1 MSTGHSRNIL
11 LSGANQEALKLSEI
25 TQKRANRM
33 ELISTHFIKKGEV
46 GYHGNLFGGVM
57 LAWLDEAAAA
67 YAAQIAD
74 TPRMV
79 TKHIA
84 GLTFEKPCRPGQII
98 KIYGSVAK
106 VGKTSLTLNIEA
118 RRHSVYNG
126 TQRTVVS
133 TQMTFVRIDGDGE
146 AIPISQKVRQKHRNP
161 KDFS

>member
-1 MSTGHSRNIL
+1 MN
-11 LSGANQEALKLSEI
+11 K
-25 TQKRANRM
+25 M
-33 ELISTHFIKKGEV
+33 ELISTHFVKTQDV

-67 YAAQIAD
+67 YAAQVAD

-84 GLTFEKPCRPGQII
+84 SLTFERPVRPGQII
-98 KIYGSVAK
+98 KIYGNVK
-106 VGKTSLTLNIEA
+106 KIGKTSLILNIEA

-126 TQRTVVS
+126 TQRVVVN

-146 AIPISQKVRQKHRNP
+146 AIPISERVRLKHRDP
-161 KDFS
+161 KDMS